1 MHPIDAARNE
11 MAAWYAQ
18 ADRFIDSQLCAA
30 ARDGRITDADIDRL
44 SDSTGYARAWVAA
57 RARAIR
63 LTAV

>member
-11 MAAWYAQ
+11 LAAWYAQ
-18 ADRFIDSQLCAA
+18 ADRFIDSQLRAA

-44 SDSTGYARAWVAA
+44 SDYTGYARAWVAA
-57 RARAIR
+57 RARALR

>member
-1 MHPIDAARNE
+1 MNAIDAARNE

-18 ADRFIDSQLCAA
+18 AERFLDAQLRAA
-30 ARDGRITDADIDRL
+30 ARDGRITDADIDRV

-57 RARAIR
+57 RARALR